1 MGGSAALEVLKQVRR
16 RALKRFSFDWTIVGD
31 DTPPPVDPSKPNVL
45 TFPSV
50 DEEDLDYYKC
60 EVKEAGKVVLTVY
73 RALYKDESTIQKSKF
88 SLLATGLYL
97 HCILMHACVRRNQA

>member
-1 MGGSAALEVLKQVRR
+1 MVWYFAVQPATVGGSAALEVLKQVRR

-73 RALYKDESTIQKSKF
+73 RALYKDEPS
-88 SLLATGLYL
+88 G
-97 HCILMHACVRRNQA
+97 